1 MKVSNTQSD
10 PFSMDTCNPRD
21 RSQETCHQYMNPSL
35 PLCVDLDG
43 TLLAT
48 DCLWESFVLRL
59 KQNPLILFL
68 VLFWLLKGKA
78 FLKSR
83 LASKVELDVET
94 LPENPRF
101 LNWLASQ
108 VNLDRKIYL
117 VSASDQALVSSVADK
132 FGFFNEAIGS
142 SEGVN
147 LRGKNKAKYLVDRFG
162 EKGFDYAGNDFS
174 DLAIWA
180 HSQTAILVHPLPRL
194 TAKVPEQN
202 RVIIE
207 EDRVS
212 VPRAF
217 LKAIRPH
224 QWMKNLLIFIPLV
237 TAHVYYETSAW
248 ISALLAFVSF
258 SFCASAVYLIN
269 DLTDLVSDRLHSS
282 KRNRPFASGVLPLY
296 YGLIGSPFLLM
307 FSLLIMIFANYT
319 SGLPVLGI
327 YFLATCLYSFW
338 LKQVAGVDII
348 FLAGL
353 YSLRLIQ
360 GGAVIEVEI
369 SEWLLAFS
377 LFFFLSL
384 ALAKRFSELFNIK
397 EENRD
402 KAMRR
407 GYLASDLNLMA
418 MLGSSSAYLSVL
430 VLALYVSSERVSGL
444 YRQPE
449 WIWLICPIMLTWV
462 TRLWLVTYRGKMD
475 EDPISFAIKD
485 RFSYGTVLLMGFV
498 AFLASPI

>member
-1 MKVSNTQSD
+1 
-10 PFSMDTCNPRD
+10 
-21 RSQETCHQYMNPSL
+21 MNPSL

-48 DCLWESFVLRL
+48 DCLWESFVQRL
-59 KQNPLILFL
+59 KRNPFIVCL
-68 VLFWLLKGKA
+68 VPFWLMKGKA
-78 FLKSR
+78 HLKNQ
-83 LASKVELDVET
+83 LAQGTDLDVDS

-108 VNLDRKIYL
+108 VESGRDLYL
-117 VSASDQALVSSVADK
+117 VSASDQALVSAVAEK
-132 FGFFNEAIGS
+132 FGFFKEAIGS
-142 SEGVN
+142 RDGLN
-147 LRGKNKAKYLVDRFG
+147 LRGKNKAEYLVDRFG

-180 HSQTAILVHPLPRL
+180 QSDTVIMAHPVPRL
-194 TAKVPEQN
+194 AAKVPEEN
-202 RVIIE
+202 RVLIL
-207 EDRVS
+207 EDRPS
-212 VPRAF
+212 IPAAF

-224 QWMKNLLIFIPLV
+224 QWMKNLLIFIPLL
-237 TAHVYYETSAW
+237 TAHVWHQPSAW
-248 ISALLAFVSF
+248 ISAVLAFVSF

-269 DLTDLVSDRLHSS
+269 DLTDLESDRLHSS
-282 KRNRPFASGVLPLY
+282 KRNRPFASGALPLY
-296 YGLIGSPFLLM
+296 YGLIGSPIFLM
-307 FSLLIMIFANYT
+307 FSLLIMVFANYT

-327 YFLATCLYSFW
+327 YFVATCLYSFW
-338 LKQVAGVDII
+338 LKQVAGVDIV

-402 KAMRR
+402 KVAGR
-407 GYLASDLNLMA
+407 GYVALDLNLMA
-418 MLGSSSAYLSVL
+418 MLGSCSAYLSVL
-430 VLALYVSSERVSGL
+430 VLALYVSSDRVSSL

-449 WIWLICPIMLTWV
+449 WIWLICPVMLTWV
-462 TRLWLVTYRGKMD
+462 TRLWLVTHRGKMD
-475 EDPISFAIKD
+475 EDPISYRD
-485 RFSYGTVLLMGFV
+485 QRQV
-498 AFLASPI
+498 

>member
-1 MKVSNTQSD
+1 
-10 PFSMDTCNPRD
+10 
-21 RSQETCHQYMNPSL
+21 MNPTL

-48 DCLWESFVLRL
+48 DCLWESFVIRL
-59 KQNPLILFL
+59 KKNPLILLF
-68 VLFWLLKGKA
+68 VPFWLLKGKA
-78 FLKSR
+78 YLKNQ
-83 LASKVELDVET
+83 LAQGTVLDVES

-101 LNWLASQ
+101 LSWLGSQ
-108 VNLDRKIYL
+108 VSAGRDLYL
-117 VSASDQALVSSVADK
+117 VSASDQALVSAVADK
-132 FGFFNEAIGS
+132 FGFFKEAIGS
-142 SEGVN
+142 REGVN
-147 LRGKNKAKYLVDRFG
+147 LRGKNKARYLLERFG

-174 DLAIWA
+174 DLAIWD
-180 HSQTAILVHPLPRL
+180 HSHTAILVHPLPRL
-194 TAKVPEQN
+194 AAKVPEEN
-202 RVIIE
+202 RVLIK

-212 VPRAF
+212 VPHAF
-217 LKAIRPH
+217 VNAIRPH
-224 QWMKNLLIFIPLV
+224 QWMKNLLIFVPLI
-237 TAHVYYETSAW
+237 TAHVWNDPQAW
-248 ISALLAFVSF
+248 ISAGLAFVSF

-269 DLTDLVSDRLHSS
+269 DLTDLGSDRLHSS
-282 KRNRPFASGVLPLY
+282 KRNRPFASGTLPLY
-296 YGLIGSPFLLM
+296 YGLIGSPIMLM
-307 FSLLIMIFANYT
+307 FALLIMVFANYT

-338 LKQVAGVDII
+338 LKQVAGVDIV

-402 KAMRR
+402 KAAGR
-407 GYLASDLNLMA
+407 GYLASDLDLMA

-430 VLALYVSSERVSGL
+430 VLALYVSSDRVAGL
-444 YRQPE
+444 YGQPE
-449 WIWLICPIMLTWV
+449 WIWLICPIMLIWV
-462 TRLWLVTYRGKMD
+462 TRLWLVTYRGNMD
-475 EDPISFAIKD
+475 EDPISFAVKD
-485 RFSYGTVLLMGFV
+485 GFSYGTVIAMAAVALL
-498 AFLASPI
+498 AAPI

>member
-1 MKVSNTQSD
+1 MIAPGLKSILWTLAIQQIVLKK
-10 PFSMDTCNPRD
+10 RVIL
-21 RSQETCHQYMNPSL
+21 HMNPSL

-48 DCLWESFVLRL
+48 DCLWESFILRL

-68 VLFWLLKGKA
+68 VPFWLLKGKA
-78 FLKSR
+78 ALKSR

-108 VNLDRKIYL
+108 VNLGREIYL
-117 VSASDQALVSSVADK
+117 VSASDQALVSTVADK
-132 FGFFNEAIGS
+132 FGFFKEAIGS
-142 SEGVN
+142 SDGVN

-174 DLAIWA
+174 DLEIWA
-180 HSQTAILVHPLPRL
+180 HSKTAILVHPLSRL
-194 TAKVPEQN
+194 TAKVPKEN

-224 QWMKNLLIFIPLV
+224 QWVKNLLIFVPLL

-282 KRNRPFASGVLPLY
+282 KRNRPFASGALPLY
-296 YGLIGSPFLLM
+296 CGLIGAPFLLM
-307 FSLLIMIFANYT
+307 FSLLIMVFANYT

-353 YSLRLIQ
+353 YTLRLIQ

-402 KAMRR
+402 KAMGR
-407 GYLASDLNLMA
+407 GYLTSDLNLMA

-485 RFSYGTVLLMGFV
+485 RFSYGAVILMAVV